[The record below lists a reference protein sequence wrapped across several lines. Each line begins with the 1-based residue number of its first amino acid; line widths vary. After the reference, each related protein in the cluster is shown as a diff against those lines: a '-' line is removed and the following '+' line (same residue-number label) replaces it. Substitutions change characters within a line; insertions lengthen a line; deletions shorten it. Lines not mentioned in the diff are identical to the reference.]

1 MYSEKAIDRFRNP
14 KYGGEMKDADAVGE
28 IGNVVCGDIIKVY
41 IKVKDDKIT
50 DIKFQTYGCV
60 AAIASSDM
68 LCELV
73 VGKKIDEVYKMTHQD
88 LVKSLDD
95 LPPVKYHCSMMGMDA
110 LKKAI
115 ENYRKKE

>member
-1 MYSEKAIDRFRNP
+1 VYSEKAIDRFRNP
-14 KYGGEMKDADAVGE
+14 RYGGEMKDADAVGE
-28 IGNVVCGDIIKVY
+28 IGNVVCGDIIRVY
-41 IKVKDDKIT
+41 IKVKDDRIT

-73 VGKKIDEVYKMTHQD
+73 VGKKLVDVYKMTHED
-88 LVKSLDD
+88 IVKSLVN